1 MDTMALG
8 QKIPELIIKSN
19 EVDGII
25 IHGVMGNGFLREIYP
40 HLKELMGGRRAGRFY
55 RADEDNR

>member
-1 MDTMALG
+1 MTFNMDTMALG

-25 IHGVMGNGFLREIYP
+25 IHGGVMGGTVFSGEIYP
-40 HLKELMGGRRAGRFY
+40 HLKELMGGRRAWKIL
-55 RADEDNR
+55 